1 MTQSSY
7 YNENAEDATLQRH
20 PSVRA
25 SSNTPIQIRTV
36 ADSDSED
43 SLKEQSRTVAP
54 VPSMTTSTQTSSSDV
69 TVLPREHNH
78 NVRSE
83 NFQEPQHPSSG
94 HDQHISQPHNTP
106 RDLMSEGPQPSD
118 HPPQSDGN
126 SPDTIVPK
134 RIVVR
139 NPAKGDHSPPL
150 TGKDSAYSSVS
161 GGSFASPTAAHPH
174 PRSASASGSYPRAQF
189 GLFPSST
196 PSTPKHSLN
205 GRHGALSPSF
215 SPPSTAAPE
224 QPAYYPQRAQTSLS
238 NRNDGKGRLL
248 KKSSLSSLRRFFGRK
263 KSTVETIAE

>member
-20 PSVRA
+20 PSVRGA
-25 SSNTPIQIRTV
+25 SNTPVQIRTV
-36 ADSDSED
+36 ADSDD
-43 SLKEQSRTVAP
+43 SLKERGRTVKP
-54 VPSMTTSTQTSSSDV
+54 EPSMTTSTQTSSSDV

-94 HDQHISQPHNTP
+94 QDQHISQPHNTP
-106 RDLMSEGPQPSD
+106 RDPMSEMPRASERPSQPDS
-118 HPPQSDGN
+118 N
-126 SPDTIVPK
+126 SPDAIVPK
-134 RIVVR
+134 RIMVR
-139 NPAKGDHSPPL
+139 NPAQGDHSPPL

-161 GGSFASPTAAHPH
+161 GGSFASPTAAHTH

-189 GLFPSST
+189 GLFPSA

-205 GRHGALSPSF
+205 GRHGPLSPSF

-224 QPAYYPQRAQTSLS
+224 QPAYYPERAQTSLS
-238 NRNDGKGRLL
+238 TRSDVRGRLL
-248 KKSSLSSLRRFFGRK
+248 KKSSLSSLKRLFGRK
-263 KSTVETIAE
+263 KITVETIAE